1 MQDNSMFNIYDRLAR
16 HCTSLAVIGTG
27 YVGSP
32 VVAAFAPHF
41 NTIGYDID
49 SALINR
55 LCSSLGQNAELST
68 SEDVLYKA
76 SFFIVTV
83 ATPVDNSKK
92 PDISQLTKASET
104 IGSHLKRGDY
114 VVFESTVSPGC
125 TEDVCIPILEKT
137 SGLKAGRDFKA
148 GYSPERINPG
158 DPLHTFCN
166 TEKIVGAIDNVALA
180 EIIKVYSTAIS
191 AQIHKASS
199 IRVAE
204 AAKIMENVQRGVN
217 IALMNELYQLF
228 HKTGIDFDEVLRMAS
243 TKWNFF
249 NCHPGLVGGHC
260 IPVDPY
266 YLLAK
271 ASELGTDIPVTAA
284 SCKVNDSMARYIARS
299 AIDSLPKQYDTTLR
313 PKILIMGVT
322 YKPDTDDIRNS
333 QAAELYRCLA
343 DHSAETHVTDPYA
356 DPCKVFKHY
365 GIRLKALPEPPYDI
379 IISAVPHSCMLSLDD
394 SYFSSLSASPDSIMV
409 DIGCVYK
416 DKIFSIKYQGV

>member
-1 MQDNSMFNIYDRLAR
+1 MPNNSIFNIYDRLAR
-16 HCTSLAVIGTG
+16 HSTSLAVIGTG
-27 YVGSP
+27 YVGCP
-32 VVAAFAPHF
+32 VVAAFAMHF

-49 SALINR
+49 STLIDR
-55 LCSSLGQNAELST
+55 LASSLGKKAELST
-68 SEDVLYKA
+68 SEDVLDKA

-83 ATPVDNSKK
+83 ATPVDNNKK
-92 PDISQLTKASET
+92 PDISQLTEASKAV
-104 IGSHLKRGDY
+104 GRHLKRGDY
-114 VVFESTVSPGC
+114 VVFESTVYPGC
-125 TEDVCIPILEKT
+125 TEDVCIPVLEKT
-137 SGLKAGRDFKA
+137 SGLKAGRDFKT

-166 TEKIVGAIDNVALA
+166 TEKIVSAIDSNALE

-191 AQIHKASS
+191 AEIHKASS
-199 IRVAE
+199 IKVAE
-204 AAKIMENVQRGVN
+204 AAKIMENVQRSVN

-228 HKTGIDFDEVLRMAS
+228 HNAGIDFDEVLRMAS

-266 YLLAK
+266 YLLAE
-271 ASELGTDIPVTAA
+271 ATELGTDIPVTAA
-284 SCKVNDSMARYIARS
+284 SCKVNDNMARYIARL
-299 AIDSLPKQYDTTLR
+299 AIDSLPAQYGVSRR
-313 PKILIMGVT
+313 PKVLIMGVT

-343 DHSAETHVTDPYA
+343 DHAAEIHVTDPYA

-365 GIRLKALPEPPYDI
+365 GIRLKAVPEPPYDI
-379 IISAVPHSCMLSLDD
+379 IISAVPHSCMVSLDD
-394 SYFSSLSASPDSIMV
+394 NYFNSLSTGPDSIMV

-416 DKIFSIKYQGV
+416 NKICSIKYQGV